1 MITRRLRPIGWVAGV
16 AAAALGFYLVS
27 LQVAAERA
35 QLESVEGRIALTQR
49 QIRTLETE
57 FSARASLCQLEAY
70 NQDVLALAAPKVAQY
85 AANEVQLAS
94 YVPGDGGA
102 AIGKPAA
109 STALASA
116 DAAPAPANRPTFKPA
131 VLEDVKARNAPVVPA
146 VRRAPLIQT
155 VAMIRPVDLVP
166 ANFAAP
172 PKAAAAAP
180 APAKPKPAAKTPIV
194 QKVALLDDKALTEI
208 ARTAAKEAKAR
219 KP

>member
-16 AAAALGFYLVS
+16 AAAALSFYLVS

-57 FSARASLCQLEAY
+57 FGARASLRQLEAY
-70 NQDVLALAAPKVAQY
+70 NQDVLALAAPKVGQY
-85 AANEVQLAS
+85 MANEVQLAS
-94 YVPGDGGA
+94 YSPGDGGMT
-102 AIGKPAA
+102 GRPAA
-109 STALASA
+109 TTALASA
-116 DAAPAPANRPTFKPA
+116 EASPAPANRPTFKPA

-155 VAMIRPVDLVP
+155 VAMIQP
-166 ANFAAP
+166 ADIAP
-172 PKAAAAAP
+172 PKAVAAP
-180 APAKPKPAAKTPIV
+180 APAQLKAKPAARTPIV
-194 QKVALLDDKALTEI
+194 QKVALLDDTAMTEI